1 MAKHSPDPIWIKYRD
16 SLLLAFFAPADP
28 SDFESKEV
36 PPEKYWQSICEHLKR
51 SDNLNDA
58 VKMLKG
64 LVTQE
69 KIEQLRVRYR
79 SYKYRVGKSKKT
91 LQIEEATH
99 DRIMMAKKELHF
111 DSVDEALHHLISPN
125 YARGEYAAER
135 QALADMP
142 FDIDAPY
149 LTSLLNRLSRNDR
162 EMLLLALERAFMD
175 GWSSA
180 KASSTK
186 KPDARSKAT
195 SAYLAPFDTFRV
207 NGKEKE
213 PNNNE

>member
-1 MAKHSPDPIWIKYRD
+1 M
-16 SLLLAFFAPADP
+16 
-28 SDFESKEV
+28 
-36 PPEKYWQSICEHLKR
+36 
-51 SDNLNDA
+51 
-58 VKMLKG
+58 
-64 LVTQE
+64 
-69 KIEQLRVRYR
+69 
-79 SYKYRVGKSKKT
+79 
-91 LQIEEATH
+91 
-99 DRIMMAKKELHF
+99 
-111 DSVDEALHHLISPN
+111 DEALHHLISPN

-180 KASSTK
+180 KASRSK

-195 SAYLAPFDTFRV
+195 SEYISQYNKFTTKP
-207 NGKEKE
+207 KI
-213 PNNNE
+213 